1 MLKSYEKKLKDDT
14 INKIKKLSLFILA
27 IPSFLSLYS
36 PELKNTYHFDI
47 ASIKPILLALVV
59 VAIIYIIIET
69 GFIAFYNKNSE
80 DNDKI
85 HINNTSYMLICG
97 FMLVCLIS

>member
-1 MLKSYEKKLKDDT
+1 MLKIYEKKLKDDT

-27 IPSFLSLYS
+27 IPSLLSLYS
-36 PELKNTYHFDI
+36 PELKNSYHFDI
-47 ASIKPILLALVV
+47 ASIKPIVLALVV

-69 GFIAFYNKNSE
+69 GFIAFYNKNSQDKE
-80 DNDKI
+80 KI